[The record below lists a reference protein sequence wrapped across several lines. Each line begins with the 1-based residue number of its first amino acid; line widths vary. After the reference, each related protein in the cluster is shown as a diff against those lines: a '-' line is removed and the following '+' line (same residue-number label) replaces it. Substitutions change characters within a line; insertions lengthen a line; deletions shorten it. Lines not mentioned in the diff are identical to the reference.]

1 MQAQP
6 NKVKL
11 GAKDEQTLRD
21 KLLLKAKVMVESA
34 NRIWR
39 KFFPN
44 TFCPASGC
52 VLMSGWLT
60 WRVDVC
66 AVEQELLE
74 ERWNYEEE

>member
-39 KFFPN
+39 KFLPIYFFIN
-44 TFCPASGC
+44 LWFVGE
-52 VLMSGWLT
+52 SGWLT
-60 WRVDVC
+60 WRVDVR
-66 AVEQELLE
+66 ARIVGGEVEL
-74 ERWNYEEE
+74 